1 MSCTMDHHAM
11 ISDNHSKFDNM
22 KAWVKTQ
29 KNYFS
34 SCNLLLLHRE
44 LKDHIVSAYFQSSER
59 LKNVNKSLPEY
70 IRSDNFGL
78 ENIIKYNLF
87 WKEDVDVKSR
97 YVFTY
102 EELKYNTI
110 EKIKESAKFCGYTLS
125 DDMLS
130 SSIDHFSFDKMKQ
143 RETEKSD
150 NKNWYYRTDI
160 NNPESFKARR
170 GIIGGYVDYLTQE
183 DIEYCDDLAEK
194 YDYHNRMQLGNK

>member
-1 MSCTMDHHAM
+1 MNYLVSYFCAGRTWYISMMKNLNVKMSCTMDHHAM

-78 ENIIKYNLF
+78 ENIIKHILL
-87 WKEDVDVKSR
+87 E
-97 YVFTY
+97 
-102 EELKYNTI
+102 
-110 EKIKESAKFCGYTLS
+110 
-125 DDMLS
+125 
-130 SSIDHFSFDKMKQ
+130 Q
-143 RETEKSD
+143 
-150 NKNWYYRTDI
+150 
-160 NNPESFKARR
+160 
-170 GIIGGYVDYLTQE
+170 
-183 DIEYCDDLAEK
+183 
-194 YDYHNRMQLGNK
+194 